1 MKVIDDDDLITEA
14 SHRVT
19 DWLQHVWQLMED
31 GRIDTLQ
38 PLPRYSRR
46 RLLPDAK
53 INEVVDFLE
62 NTVFQYEIDNYPG
75 YHYEEQGLKQGE
87 HELISP
93 QFSQLTQSQK
103 RALVE
108 GYDRIMQDYRDPSD
122 IAVAV

>member
-1 MKVIDDDDLITEA
+1 MKLVKNDDLIIEA

-19 DWLQHVWQLMED
+19 EWLQSIWQLMED

-46 RLLPDAK
+46 KLLPK
-53 INEVVDFLE
+53 TKVDEIVFFLE
-62 NTVFQYEIDNYPG
+62 NTVFQYEIDNYPV
-75 YHYEEQGLKQGE
+75 YHYDQQGLKQGK

-93 QFSQLTQSQK
+93 QFSQLSHTQK

-122 IAVAV
+122 VAVAV